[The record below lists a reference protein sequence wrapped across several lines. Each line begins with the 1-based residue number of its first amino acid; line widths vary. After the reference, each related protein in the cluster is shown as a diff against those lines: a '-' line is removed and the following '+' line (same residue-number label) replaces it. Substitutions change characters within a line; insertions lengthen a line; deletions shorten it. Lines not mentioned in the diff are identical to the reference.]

1 MIASLKRFSATAPQ
15 TRTSD
20 MQGSPKNLID
30 VVQLLSHA
38 RDIETIA
45 DIVGDA
51 ARKITGADGATFVLR
66 ENDNCYYA
74 DENAIAPLWKGRRF
88 PMNMCISGWVM
99 QNGTSVRI
107 KDIYADSRIPADA
120 YRPTFVKSL
129 AMVPIRKDSPI
140 GAIGNYWATQREP
153 TDDEMTLLQA
163 LADTTSVALENVDL
177 YTKLQDKIAEL
188 EASNFE
194 LSCFASAA
202 AHDLQEPLRIITKQV
217 EQLQRAEQK
226 SDERTLGHISLA
238 AESVG
243 RLQRL
248 ISDLVVHAQAGREQ
262 SFAQVDLS
270 EVIKT
275 VLDDLHVN
283 LEETHAKVE
292 CGELPVITGNE
303 QLLAC
308 LLRNLIDNAIKFSGA
323 GNEPLIKIGGRQ
335 EGTEW
340 LITVQDNGIG
350 VQPQMASRVFGG
362 VQPATDQ
369 PRLLTG
375 PGLGL
380 ATCRKI
386 VSLHHGRIWM
396 EPAHIKGSIFCFML
410 PAKDN

>member
-1 MIASLKRFSATAPQ
+1 
-15 TRTSD
+15 
-20 MQGSPKNLID
+20 MQGPYPKNLID

-38 RDIETIA
+38 RDIDTIA
-45 DIVGDA
+45 EIVGDA

-66 ENDNCYYA
+66 EGDNCYYA

-88 PMNMCISGWVM
+88 PMAMCISGWVM
-99 QNGTSVRI
+99 QTGTSVRI

-129 AMVPIRKDSPI
+129 AMVPIRKDAPI
-140 GAIGNYWATQREP
+140 GAIGNYWANQREP

-163 LADTTSVALENVDL
+163 LADTTSVAIENVDL

-202 AHDLQEPLRIITKQV
+202 SHDLQEPLRIITSQV
-217 EQLQRAEQK
+217 EQLQKGAEQK
-226 SDERTLGHISLA
+226 TDGETIDHIRLA
-238 AESVG
+238 AESVS
-243 RLQRL
+243 RLHRL

-262 SFAQVDLS
+262 SFSKVDLAG
-270 EVIKT
+270 VMKT
-275 VLDDLHVN
+275 VLEDLHVT
-283 LEETHAKVE
+283 LEETQAKME

-308 LLRNLIDNAIKFSGA
+308 LLRNLIDNAVKFSGP
-323 GNEPLIKIGGRQ
+323 GNEPLIKIGGRR
-335 EGTEW
+335 EGSEW
-340 LITVQDNGIG
+340 LISVQDNGIG
-350 VQPQMASRVFGG
+350 VSPQMASRVFGG
-362 VQPATDQ
+362 VQPLPDQ
-369 PRLLTG
+369 HRPLTG

-396 EPAHIKGSIFCFML
+396 EPAHVKGSVFCFTL
-410 PAKDN
+410 PAKD